1 MALDIFE
8 WENGTLVEPAKV
20 EIGGVS
26 YDVTDAQYEGSTPIS
41 ASNMNQMQ
49 TILNNNITT
58 SINEISTYSE
68 TEQRIGT
75 WINNKPL
82 YRKCFKKTGNV
93 TSIQSGISNL
103 DDVINLTVMV
113 KGADTNGLWRTIPWC
128 FNNSTYVPEY
138 TGGAY
143 VRASDGSIG
152 FQAGSGLTTTDKYI
166 VIIEYTKTTD

>member
-58 SINEISTYSE
+58 SINEISTYSL
-68 TEQRIGT
+68 TEQRVGT
-75 WINNKPL
+75 WIDGKPIYRIYVTGTTQSSDVAVTLATGVDKLVGHEILVKRNNLSQYHPL
-82 YRKCFKKTGNV
+82 SANMLTNESAHASPLFVNSST
-93 TSIQSGISNL
+93 ISLYITN
-103 DDVINLTVMV
+103 TVY
-113 KGADTNGLWRTIPWC
+113 KNQNFYGW
-128 FNNSTYVPEY
+128 
-138 TGGAY
+138 
-143 VRASDGSIG
+143 
-152 FQAGSGLTTTDKYI
+152 
-166 VIIEYTKTTD
+166 IEYTKTTN